1 MSSNDKAK
9 EKLMESMRMTKASSD
24 KSTETTGTAQNVK
37 PLDDKPVMP
46 KKKAVA
52 KKAVAK
58 KAVAK
63 KATVTKK
70 ASTNAQKTGVNFY
83 QTVRRVWP
91 D

>member
-58 KAVAK
+58 KA
-63 KATVTKK
+63 TVTKK